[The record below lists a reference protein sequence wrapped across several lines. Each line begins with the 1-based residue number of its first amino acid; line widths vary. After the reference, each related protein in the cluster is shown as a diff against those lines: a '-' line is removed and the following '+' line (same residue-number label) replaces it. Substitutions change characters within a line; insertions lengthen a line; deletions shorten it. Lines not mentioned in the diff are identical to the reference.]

1 MGARTPPAVS
11 NERKGTATFPNAVR
25 LSPLIRIALFG
36 CLSLFAVLAVSCS
49 SGDRPVFEETDEPDY
64 QRGKRLLRQGEPD
77 QALLAFLRVIDRRTD
92 SPESHLEVGLIYL
105 EDMNQPVLAIYH
117 FMKFLEL
124 RPDARQAP
132 EVENL
137 IDTAKKEF
145 ARTLPGRPFED
156 RIERIDTLELVER
169 LRRENNSLKAR
180 IAVLERE
187 NRDLRERIGGIRS
200 SDGPRE
206 NDPERSEGDR
216 PAVYVV
222 RPGDTLS
229 SISRAV
235 FGDSARWE
243 EIFQANRDLL
253 RSPNDLR
260 VGQEL
265 RVPSE

>member
-1 MGARTPPAVS
+1 MS
-11 NERKGTATFPNAVR
+11 NERRGRTTFPTDGR
-25 LSPLIRIALFG
+25 LFPLIRFVLFG
-36 CLSLFAVLAVSCS
+36 CLSLFAGLAVSCS

-77 QALLAFLRVIDRRTD
+77 QALLSFLRVIDRRTD

-105 EDMNQPVLAIYH
+105 EEMNQPVLAIYH

-156 RIERIDTLELVER
+156 RIERIDTLELLER
-169 LRRENNSLKAR
+169 LRRENDSLKAR

-187 NRDLRERIGGIRS
+187 NRDLRERTGAARS
-200 SDGPRE
+200 PDGAGER
-206 NDPERSEGDR
+206 DAERSGGDR

-229 SISRAV
+229 SISRTV
-235 FGDSARWE
+235 LGDSSRWE
-243 EIFQANRDLL
+243 EVFQANRDLL